1 MAHVVSLQNLDVVAV
16 MGLAICVAVLPLIDW
31 QRECPIFALTCC
43 QIGLC
48 ALGQYRFP
56 WWGTGKD
63 YSFWDALLAWR
74 NIGIAFWAV
83 QLCLAV
89 VQPEIIAPRA
99 VERLRNNAIIQW
111 GFVVA
116 GFIAG
121 AERGSLPIKGV
132 CAATLVA
139 MITVRLVVLANHLE
153 SIGESARAAEL
164 MSAGVQSLLAGP
176 CLGAMV
182 GLACRTKLDASASAS
197 ASASEE
203 LEWLR
208 NHAERL
214 EAARQQELEERARA
228 TLAFASAGGA
238 PLSAANDGVKLRQV
252 TSSYVKLRQVT
263 AGGAPLSAANDGV
276 KFEDRLSLPA
286 ESSYGSTSELQELH
300 AELHDVAAA
309 PSHKPLELDE
319 SKRLV
324 PPIPVRT
331 LNIRKARQDALWRT
345 LAESGLRVTPGTTD
359 GSQSGAGSSS
369 TSFPP

>member
-203 LEWLR
+203 LEWFR

-228 TLAFASAGGA
+228 TLAFAS
-238 PLSAANDGVKLRQV
+238 
-252 TSSYVKLRQVT
+252 